1 MSLSELEGWSQ
12 RLKSLA
18 RAALD
23 QTPLVANAPE
33 PPECDAFIRT
43 FSDELGHKRVV
54 DRAVLS
60 RLLGIDPGPALSGS
74 PDVAWWWSLS
84 GWADRPTPAPSGA
97 ITPVRSDQGIELWS
111 EIELGSLHAAWN
123 AALDEQDSALHA
135 RCLEATAWHVRELHP
150 DNATAHAWA
159 LHGFVLC
166 AHETGL
172 TEAWVHAEMLL
183 HACMVGMGRPDRFSA
198 CLMLDAGRALERV
211 LRR

>member
-1 MSLSELEGWSQ
+1 MSASALEDWSR

-18 RAALD
+18 KAALHE
-23 QTPLVANAPE
+23 TPLVANAPE
-33 PPECDAFIRT
+33 PDARDSFVRT
-43 FSDELGHKRVV
+43 FSDELGHKRVL

-60 RLLGIDPGPALSGS
+60 RLLGSDPGPAPSGS
-74 PDVAWWWSLS
+74 PDVAWWWSLH
-84 GWADRPTPAPSGA
+84 GRIARPTPAASGA
-97 ITPVRSDQGIELWS
+97 LTQVRDDQGIELWS

-123 AALDEQDSALHA
+123 AALDEQDATLRA
-135 RCLEATAWHVRELHP
+135 RCLEATAWHVRELQP

-172 TEAWVHAEMLL
+172 AEAWVHADMLL

-198 CLMLDAGRALERV
+198 CLMLDAGRTLERA